1 MRSVNRVAVFAVLAL
16 TLLAFGC
23 TTKPIYNV
31 TAAPVS
37 TTKPN
42 ATLDEVRLA
51 ILRAGGTLG
60 WQMQADAPGHVLGT
74 LALRGNTAV
83 VDINYTPRTYS
94 ITYKDSTGL
103 DADGQNI
110 HNNYN
115 GWIQNLDRAIQAQLR
130 VL

>member
-1 MRSVNRVAVFAVLAL
+1 MRSVFAVLAL

-42 ATLDEVRLA
+42 ATLDDVRQA
-51 ILRAGGTLG
+51 ILRAGGTMG
-60 WQMQADAPGHVLGT
+60 WQMTPDTPGHMLGT
-74 LALRGNTAV
+74 LALRGHTAV
-83 VDINYTPRTYS
+83 VDINYNPKTYS

-103 DADGQNI
+103 DADGTRI